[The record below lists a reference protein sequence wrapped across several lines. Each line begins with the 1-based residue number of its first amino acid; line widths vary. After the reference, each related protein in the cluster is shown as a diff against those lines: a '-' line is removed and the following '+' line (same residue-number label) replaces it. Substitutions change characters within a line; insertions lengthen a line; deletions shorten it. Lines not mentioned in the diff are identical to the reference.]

1 MTGKFL
7 KPAVAGLLFAAA
19 GVFSTTQVLAAD
31 NVVRHDIPD
40 SDFPV
45 AEGVEVGPDAT
56 VLYLSG
62 NVPPVVDESAD
73 DQTTAAYG
81 NTETQTRN
89 VLKAI
94 AGKLDALGYGMGDV
108 VKMNAYVATEP
119 DANGVDFDGFMAAYT
134 EFFGTDEQPNLP
146 ARTTL
151 AVPQM
156 VNPGWL
162 VEIDVIAAQ

>member
-1 MTGKFL
+1 MMQARWSDWHGLLGAIMVWCANRNGSLMMNNKGVPMTGKFL

-89 VLKAI
+89 ALKAI
-94 AGKLDALGYGMGDV
+94 AGNLDALGYGIGEERKSTRLNSSHD
-108 VKMNAYVATEP
+108 
-119 DANGVDFDGFMAAYT
+119 
-134 EFFGTDEQPNLP
+134 
-146 ARTTL
+146 
-151 AVPQM
+151 
-156 VNPGWL
+156 
-162 VEIDVIAAQ
+162 